1 MAQFGSFEFDRC
13 LRQIKG
19 ERKGA
24 AVEISHRFKVIEIS
38 GTARVSCVAALL
50 RKQQSI
56 LQIQHKLIF
65 RGVAQFGSFEFD
77 RCLRQIK
84 GERKGAAVEISHRFK
99 VIEISGTARVS
110 CVAALLR
117 KQ

>member
-1 MAQFGSFEFDRC
+1 MVALSSTRC
-13 LRQIKG
+13 LRQVKG

-38 GTARVSCVAALL
+38 STARVSCVAALL

-65 RGVAQFGSFEFD
+65 RGVAQFG
-77 RCLRQIK
+77 RALRS
-84 GERKGAAVEISHRFK
+84 GAYTERLV
-99 VIEISGTARVS
+99 
-110 CVAALLR
+110 
-117 KQ
+117 